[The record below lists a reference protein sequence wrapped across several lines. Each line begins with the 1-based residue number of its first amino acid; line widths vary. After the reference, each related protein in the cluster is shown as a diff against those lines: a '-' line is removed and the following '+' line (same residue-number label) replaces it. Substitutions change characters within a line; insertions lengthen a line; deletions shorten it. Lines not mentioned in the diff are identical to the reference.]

1 MVQVSTGTLKDLEFD
16 SIRKLCAE
24 YCITPLG
31 HAAVMGISPMTLVSD
46 VAHALNK
53 VNEYLSSF
61 DNDNTIPNH
70 GFEDINKAL
79 KMMSVE
85 NTYLEIV
92 DFRNIA
98 SLADTANALILFFKK
113 FKDYYPSLYED
124 TQLMEPNKTI
134 RTEVDTVIDK
144 FGIVKDNAS
153 ALLSQLRRDTR
164 SVQGKINTS
173 FVKALD
179 HYQKLDFLDDIR
191 ETVVDNRRVLAVKA
205 MYRKKVKGSILGSSK
220 TGSLVYMEPESTFQ
234 LHRELQNLQFEE
246 HEEIIRLLKTLT
258 AVMRS
263 FAPELRLFQF
273 FLIDMDV
280 VSAKAKM
287 ALALNAVLP
296 HISETREVEMIN
308 AYHPLLYLSNL
319 NEGLATYP
327 QTITMNLEHRVI
339 VISGPNAGG
348 KSITLKT
355 VGLLQLM
362 LQSGFLV
369 PVKEGSSMCFFERI
383 LSDIGDNQSI
393 ENHLSTYSYRL
404 KQMRN
409 FLNKCNPNTLFL
421 IDEFGTGSDPELG
434 GALAEVFLEEFNERQ
449 AMGMITTHYA
459 NLKLLANEL
468 PNLVNAN
475 MQFDENTL
483 EPRYK
488 LIIGQAGSS
497 FTFEVAQKNGIPYS
511 LINKAKK
518 KIESGKIRFDKTI
531 VKLQK
536 EREKMEKIS
545 KSLETEQ
552 IKKLQ
557 ESDKMAQTNAKI
569 QKKLESYQELYDHN
583 QRLIHLGQKFR
594 QIGERYDQ
602 HHRKK
607 QLMAEV
613 LQLVELENSKRKN
626 VKSIKKDNQ
635 NNPLA
640 QISQEVQG
648 KIQFIRNKKKK
659 KIKKVLEKAK
669 PALQIGD
676 EVRLFDGKAI
686 GTVESL
692 EKGKALINY
701 GAFTTKAAV
710 EQLELVKPAKI

>member
-1 MVQVSTGTLKDLEFD
+1 
-16 SIRKLCAE
+16 
-24 YCITPLG
+24 
-31 HAAVMGISPMTLVSD
+31 
-46 VAHALNK
+46 
-53 VNEYLSSF
+53 
-61 DNDNTIPNH
+61 
-70 GFEDINKAL
+70 
-79 KMMSVE
+79 
-85 NTYLEIV
+85 
-92 DFRNIA
+92 
-98 SLADTANALILFFKK
+98 
-113 FKDYYPSLYED
+113 
-124 TQLMEPNKTI
+124 
-134 RTEVDTVIDK
+134 
-144 FGIVKDNAS
+144 
-153 ALLSQLRRDTR
+153 
-164 SVQGKINTS
+164 
-173 FVKALD
+173 
-179 HYQKLDFLDDIR
+179 
-191 ETVVDNRRVLAVKA
+191 
-205 MYRKKVKGSILGSSK
+205 
-220 TGSLVYMEPESTFQ
+220 
-234 LHRELQNLQFEE
+234 
-246 HEEIIRLLKTLT
+246 
-258 AVMRS
+258 
-263 FAPELRLFQF
+263 
-273 FLIDMDV
+273 
-280 VSAKAKM
+280 
-287 ALALNAVLP
+287 
-296 HISETREVEMIN
+296 
-308 AYHPLLYLSNL
+308 
-319 NEGLATYP
+319 
-327 QTITMNLEHRVI
+327 
-339 VISGPNAGG
+339 
-348 KSITLKT
+348 
-355 VGLLQLM
+355 
-362 LQSGFLV
+362 
-369 PVKEGSSMCFFERI
+369 
-383 LSDIGDNQSI
+383 
-393 ENHLSTYSYRL
+393 
-404 KQMRN
+404 
-409 FLNKCNPNTLFL
+409 
-421 IDEFGTGSDPELG
+421 
-434 GALAEVFLEEFNERQ
+434 
-449 AMGMITTHYA
+449 MGMITTHYA

-648 KIQFIRNKKKK
+648 KIQSIRNKKKK